1 MDLPKEEHRRGGDPE
16 LALQFARRPQLEKR
30 YEYFLRMAKLASK
43 FFINPSTGQPNVSGL
58 IMAEAAGFKTELSQL
73 KRFDDRLRTKIL
85 NAVDFWSRF
94 GSMGGILSY
103 QLEDDKEKKV
113 TIDFEAFGPVNALLY
128 PLHLVFQ
135 TEAPKELESDNKIGF
150 IVTDGDVALLGTRSG
165 NTLEVLHKFSAEI
178 VERRK
183 EHERGEPLSA
193 C

>member
-1 MDLPKEEHRRGGDPE
+1 
-16 LALQFARRPQLEKR
+16 
-30 YEYFLRMAKLASK
+30 
-43 FFINPSTGQPNVSGL
+43 
-58 IMAEAAGFKTELSQL
+58 
-73 KRFDDRLRTKIL
+73 
-85 NAVDFWSRF
+85 
-94 GSMGGILSY
+94 MGGILSY

-165 NTLEVLHKFSAEI
+165 NTLEVLHKFRSAGFKTHLCMLDLFDGR
-178 VERRK
+178 VRAK
-183 EHERGEPLSA
+183 VLNTVDVPDGGEKGFNQAIELISA